1 MLAACGVIVL
11 SQKRAVVG
19 RWMRIVMSQKRSL
32 QMDTLSWC
40 HKNVRIIR
48 WMISW
53 RHKNRKNV
61 EFEWVL
67 DDLDI
72 VRVIVG
78 SQKQEFE
85 ENQNISDIVT
95 SQ

>member
-1 MLAACGVIVL
+1 MLAACGVIVM

-19 RWMRIVMSQKRSL
+19 RWMRYRDV
-32 QMDTLSWC
+32 T
-40 HKNVRIIR
+40 KNLRIIR

-53 RHKNRKNV
+53 RHKNRKND

-72 VRVIVG
+72 VRAIVG

-85 ENQNISDIVT
+85 ENQNISDVVT